1 MIEIYTI
8 YGGDMWRS
16 ALNGVVTILG
26 TSSFHTLMR
35 IAETF
40 SVLTAVACFISK
52 RNPMVFV
59 SWAAIF
65 MLITSVLLVPKRS
78 VQIIDI
84 TNQGAVY
91 EVDNVPVGLAAIA
104 GLTTGVGYNTASLFD
119 YTLARPDSLTYTKT
133 GMLFGS
139 QIIAESSDFQTQN
152 PQVAQALSSY
162 VESCVVGDM
171 LLNHKYT
178 TGDLLNSSDP
188 LTLITSRPS
197 PLRGMYVDT
206 NDGQGY
212 TFHPC
217 TESAA
222 YLKTAVGSDTQ
233 AGGNTWH
240 YYANKIFGSSISAD
254 SMLSQQM
261 GDSYSYFYAGGLS
274 ASQIM
279 RNNVVNNAIRSGVK
293 GFAAGSND
301 TANLTNLAS
310 STAFTKQRLAWSA
323 GQTIAVRTLP
333 FMQSLLMLV
342 LICVFPLVIVLALLN
357 HDTFGLKTLKLYVGG
372 FLYFQMWPVMFA
384 ILNFAANF
392 WLQSKT
398 GTTPLVL
405 SNLDQVALQH
415 SDVQN
420 MAGYLCLSIPVLSY
434 YLTRGAASV
443 GSQVA
448 SSVLG
453 GAGETASRQ
462 ASTSAD
468 GNWSFDNMA
477 MDNVSANKFDTNMMH
492 RSGQMA
498 QQTTNGAMVTQTQDG
513 HAVYDTSGAISNLPV
528 NLRLGQ
534 LASSGFQ
541 QQARQAETQAQTAME
556 GYNHSVTSSW
566 NQLSQMQSQAGN
578 SDSMVHG
585 SDNSQA
591 VNATMG
597 ASKMMSA
604 AKSYAAS
611 HHISEQ
617 EAYSKL
623 SDIANNGSTSVG
635 GSVDASVRSDRT
647 LVGKAASL
655 AVGAEVGGEIHARGD
670 LTHITG
676 SSRSTKE
683 DHSAGNDHRNDET
696 SQEARDFKQGMDMVM
711 SSRVS
716 DSGSHTDNSAN
727 SNVEQ
732 LAASLSDAKNQYQQY
747 TDSTTR
753 SHELSEAAT
762 RTQSMSASLDT
773 NYNQEFADY
782 VTERHG
788 AQAQE
793 ILTHAPLAEQ
803 AATQF
808 VQERLEPL
816 IAGDFANG
824 RSQVGS
830 GIPEMSHSPA
840 IPASEQ
846 SNPISFKGHEGGQE
860 HMQNSVGNGYVGRQE
875 RAGTVSPGVIE
886 STGQIAGSSQT
897 QGGTTSPSSGQEVEG
912 SQIHRESTGSIAG
925 NGYVG
930 GQERAGTVSP
940 GGIVSSAQ
948 TRGGTISPDSD
959 RLAESGQSHREHT
972 PQSHAESSRHIQ
984 SESGTVV
991 TQSARGGNPAASP
1004 DHIQPSDTLQ
1014 SEKMRKDFAEHQRE
1028 IAEHSSGAG
1037 IAGSMAEKVAAQRSE
1052 NQQNIANKTGDIEKN
1067 KTTVQASSDKLR
1079 EEDNVVK
1086 HNFKV
1091 GSKEAEIDQT
1101 QSPLSRSQME
1111 KDLERLRKQG

>member
-26 TSSFHTLMR
+26 TSSFRTLMK

-84 TNQGAVY
+84 TNPAGVY

-152 PQVAQALSSY
+152 PQVAQALSNY

-240 YYANKIFGSSISAD
+240 YYANKIFGNAISAD
-254 SMLSQQM
+254 SLLSQQM

-342 LICVFPLVIVLALLN
+342 LVCVFPLVIVLALLN

-566 NQLSQMQSQAGN
+566 NQLSQMQSQSGN

-591 VNATMG
+591 VNATKG
-597 ASKMMSA
+597 ASMMMSA

-611 HHISEQ
+611 NHISEQ

-647 LVGKAASL
+647 ALGKVASL

-683 DHSAGNDHRNDET
+683 DHSAGSDHKRDET

-727 SNVEQ
+727 SHVEQ

-782 VTERHG
+782 VTERNG

-816 IAGDFANG
+816 ITGDFANG

-830 GIPEMSHSPA
+830 GMPELSHSPT

-846 SNPISFKGHEGGQE
+846 SKPLSFKE
-860 HMQNSVGNGYVGRQE
+860 HGGRQGNTATSSGDGLTGHQD
-875 RAGTVSPGVIE
+875 RAGTVTPE
-886 STGQIAGSSQT
+886 STESTVQTHGGATSSESSQ
-897 QGGTTSPSSGQEVEG
+897 QVENRH
-912 SQIHRESTGSIAG
+912 IHRENAMHGNAESARRGQPVSGSVNTSSAAG
-925 NGYVG
+925 EKSVS
-930 GQERAGTVSP
+930 SP
-940 GGIVSSAQ
+940 GHV
-948 TRGGTISPDSD
+948 
-959 RLAESGQSHREHT
+959 
-972 PQSHAESSRHIQ
+972 
-984 SESGTVV
+984 
-991 TQSARGGNPAASP
+991 
-1004 DHIQPSDTLQ
+1004 QPSDTLQ
-1014 SEKMRKDFAEHQRE
+1014 SGKMNNDYETHQQE
-1028 IAEHSSGAG
+1028 IAAHSSQAG
-1037 IAGSMAEKVAAQRSE
+1037 IAGNVAGEVAAQRSA
-1052 NQQNIANKTGDIEKN
+1052 NQQTIDNKTGDIEKN
-1067 KTTVQASSDKLR
+1067 KTTVQTSSDKLR
-1079 EEDNVVK
+1079 EEDNVV
-1086 HNFKV
+1086 HHQFKV
-1091 GSKEAEIDQT
+1091 GSKEAQIDQT
-1101 QSPLSRSQME
+1101 QSPISRSKME
-1111 KDLERLRKQG
+1111 ADLARLRNQG

>member
-65 MLITSVLLVPKRS
+65 MLITSVMLVPKRS

-84 TNQGAVY
+84 TNPAGVY

-188 LTLITSRPS
+188 MTLITSRPS

-240 YYANKIFGSSISAD
+240 YYANKIFGSAISAD
-254 SMLSQQM
+254 SLLSQQM
-261 GDSYSYFYAGGLS
+261 GDSYNYFYAGGLS

-342 LICVFPLVIVLALLN
+342 LVCVFPLVIVLALLN

-443 GSQVA
+443 SSQVA

-566 NQLSQMQSQAGN
+566 NQLSQMQSQTGN

-585 SDNSQA
+585 SDSSQA

-597 ASKMMSA
+597 TNKMMSA

-611 HHISEQ
+611 HHVSEQ
-617 EAYSKL
+617 EAYNQL
-623 SDIANNGSTSVG
+623 MDINNRGQIDVG
-635 GSVDASVRSDRT
+635 GSGSVKFDT
-647 LVGKAASL
+647 GDQLGGKVGKWATGVSAG
-655 AVGAEVGGEIHARGD
+655 VEGHIRGD
-670 LTHITG
+670 WTHSSG
-676 SSRSTKE
+676 SSHGTQ
-683 DHSAGNDHRNDET
+683 DTHSSGNDNRRDET
-696 SQEARDFKQGMDMVM
+696 SQEARDFKEGMDMVM

-732 LAASLSDAKNQYQQY
+732 LAASLSDAKNHYQQY

-782 VTERHG
+782 VTERNG

-830 GIPEMSHSPA
+830 GLPELSHSPA

-846 SNPISFKGHEGGQE
+846 SNPLSFKEQGTGQE
-860 HMQNSVGNGYVGRQE
+860 NSSTSAGNGYRGRQE
-875 RAGTVSPGVIE
+875 SAETVTPMASE
-886 STGQIAGSSQT
+886 STGQPVNAVQT
-897 QGGTTSPSSGQEVEG
+897 HDGTTISESVQQAESGR
-912 SQIHRESTGSIAG
+912 IHRENAVHGSAESHRHAQPATGPVSTATTGSGKQVA
-925 NGYVG
+925 
-930 GQERAGTVSP
+930 SP
-940 GGIVSSAQ
+940 G
-948 TRGGTISPDSD
+948 
-959 RLAESGQSHREHT
+959 
-972 PQSHAESSRHIQ
+972 
-984 SESGTVV
+984 
-991 TQSARGGNPAASP
+991 
-1004 DHIQPSDTLQ
+1004 HIQPSDTLQ
-1014 SEKMRKDFAEHQRE
+1014 SGEMRKDFAEHQQE
-1028 IAEHSSGAG
+1028 IAAHTSGAG
-1037 IAGSMAEKVAAQRSE
+1037 ISGNVAGEVAAQRSE

-1079 EEDNVVK
+1079 EQDHVVSHK
-1086 HNFKV
+1086 FEIGHA
-1091 GSKEAEIDQT
+1091 EAKQNQHIFEQ
-1101 QSPLSRSQME
+1101 
-1111 KDLERLRKQG
+1111 KDIENRLRELRKQG